1 MTKNI
6 LRTLGILLITFLI
19 LSASYIVNLF
29 LMKPLSMDH
38 YLAKELVVELIDS
51 PEAMTYVG
59 IFDRFSWLTKHSSK
73 LSIPTESDRNEY
85 LRTRRSIKILQSYDI
100 NKLSDIQK
108 TTREIAIFD
117 TQNNLKNKKEFYY
130 HDFPLNQIGGIHLS
144 TVEFLNSMHPIRNYI
159 NALIDIFSTK
169 V

>member
-1 MTKNI
+1 
-6 LRTLGILLITFLI
+6 
-19 LSASYIVNLF
+19 
-29 LMKPLSMDH
+29 MKPLSMDH

-73 LSIPTESDRNEY
+73 LSIPTENDRNEDISE
-85 LRTRRSIKILQSYDI
+85 LEDRLKILQSYDI

-117 TQNNLKNKKEFYY
+117 TKNNLKNKKKFYY
-130 HDFPLNQIGGIHLS
+130 QQPMHDHRQ
-144 TVEFLNSMHPIRNYI
+144 
-159 NALIDIFSTK
+159 
-169 V
+169 